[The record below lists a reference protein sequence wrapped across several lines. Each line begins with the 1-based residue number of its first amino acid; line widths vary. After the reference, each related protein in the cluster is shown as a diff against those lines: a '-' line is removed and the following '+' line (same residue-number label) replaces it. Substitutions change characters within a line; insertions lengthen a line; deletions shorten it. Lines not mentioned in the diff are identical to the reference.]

1 MSHRFTDF
9 VTRLALAATLFAPAA
24 AMAQDAQPAAPAA
37 ATPASAW
44 IKECG
49 EDPQSKKKVCIVV
62 QELRAE
68 TGQFIASVQIRTVQ
82 DDPKIS
88 LIAMVPVGMLIQ
100 PGVRVQVDQNQQQ
113 EVKYG
118 ICFPNACF
126 GQAQVDANFVNSMK
140 KGNQLI
146 VTTLNQQGKAIT
158 FPLTLAGFTKTF
170 DSEGLDAA
178 AARAQ
183 REELNK
189 ALQQRAEQN
198 RQRLIEQQNKE
209 SGQ

>member
-1 MSHRFTDF
+1 MSHRFTGF

-24 AMAQDAQPAAPAA
+24 AMAQDAKPAAPAA
-37 ATPASAW
+37 APQSAW

-49 EDPQSKKKVCIVV
+49 EDPQTKKRICIVV

-126 GQAQVDANFVNSMK
+126 GQSQIDANFVGSMK

-158 FPLTLAGFTKTF
+158 FPMTLAGFTKVY
-170 DSEGLDAA
+170 DGEGMDAA
-178 AARAQ
+178 AAKAQ
-183 REELNK
+183 RESLNK
-189 ALQQRAEQN
+189 ALQQRAEEN

-209 SGQ
+209 AGQ

>member
-1 MSHRFTDF
+1 MSHRFTGF

-37 ATPASAW
+37 TPASAW

-49 EDPQSKKKVCIVV
+49 EDPQSKKRVCIVV

-88 LIAMVPVGMLIQ
+88 LITMVPVGMLIQ

-126 GQAQVDANFVNSMK
+126 GQAQIDANFVNSMK

-209 SGQ
+209 AGQ